1 MLRSLAGRTLITVGL
16 VVTGFVVVCFLML
29 YTGIK
34 DLIARDSILHA
45 TNLADT
51 IVKSTHYAML
61 KSDRET
67 LAAII
72 NNVGAQKGVDH
83 VRIFNKA
90 GVINASSKQ
99 YEIGRI
105 IDKKTEGC
113 VACHMSA
120 IPATRLGR
128 MEQARKFRN
137 KAGIEIVAITAP
149 IYNEP
154 QCSNAACHFH
164 PSTQKVLGTLDI
176 GLSEE
181 TMLATLTS
189 IRYQMIAFT
198 VMILILTV
206 GGVTALLRR
215 SVFLPMKK
223 LSDLA
228 EQAAA
233 DEGITPPPMRFPN
246 ELDRIANSYYKLSQ
260 KLRHTENE
268 LLSSVTRP
276 CEEQSSELSALELE

>member
-72 NNVGAQKGVDH
+72 NNVGAQKEVDH

-90 GVINASSKQ
+90 GVINASSNQ

-137 KAGIEIVAITAP
+137 KAGVDIVAITAP

-164 PSTQKVLGTLDI
+164 PPTQKVLGTLDI
-176 GLSEE
+176 GLSQE

-198 VMILILTV
+198 AMILILTA

-215 SVFLPMKK
+215 SVFLPMRK

-228 EQAAA
+228 EEADS
-233 DEGITPPPMRFPN
+233 DEGITSPSTRFPN
-246 ELDRIANSYYKLSQ
+246 ELDRIADSYYKLTQ
-260 KLRHTENE
+260 KLRQTQVE
-268 LLSSVTRP
+268 LLTTRQ
-276 CEEQSSELSALELE
+276 ETASRDQGTELSAFK